1 MQDHLAGCVVLYRL
15 GTDSSLLDS
24 IKGRWRQLTL
34 FDPSV
39 DFEPEMKSFRSTFAS
54 VGLVVLPL
62 IASVIS
68 ASNST
73 CPPAVDY
80 TADFEFVE
88 CRQDGYYG
96 RILGRERKV
105 ILRDTNTPQYCA
117 DYCGRSGYPWAGVEA
132 GTYVGVYRQAMFIC

>member
-1 MQDHLAGCVVLYRL
+1 MKDDLAGCVVLYCL

-24 IKGRWRQLTL
+24 IKGRWRQLAL
-34 FDPSV
+34 FDPFV
-39 DFEPEMKSFRSTFAS
+39 DFEPEMKSFGSTFAS
-54 VGLVVLPL
+54 VGLVVLPR

-80 TADFEFVE
+80 TADFKYVE

-105 ILRDTNTPQYCA
+105 IFRDTNTPQYCA
-117 DYCGRSGYPWAGVEA
+117 DYCGRSGYPWAGIEA
-132 GTYVGVYRQAMFIC
+132 GTYVGVYRQAMSVC